1 MSRIE
6 IETGGDFAARLLRW
20 HAQHGRH
27 DLPWLSPRSAYR
39 VWLSEVMLQ
48 QTQVGTVTPYFHRFV
63 ERFPDVEYLA
73 AAPIDDVLAL
83 WSGLGYYARARNLHR
98 AAQRIVREHEGVFPT
113 DFDAVCALPGIGRS
127 TAGAILAQ
135 AHGQRHAILDGNVKR
150 VLSRHS
156 GTPGWP
162 GETRVAQTLWR
173 ESEARL
179 PETQLADYTQAI
191 MDLGA
196 TVCTVRAPRC
206 LLCPVSA
213 DCVARIEDLTT
224 QLPGPRPKRV
234 RPQREQFLL
243 LLRDPKGQLWFE
255 RRPPCGIWGGL
266 WCLPTLETPEQ
277 IADWGE
283 AGDEPLSPI
292 EHSFT
297 HFDLRLKPIL
307 LRPRGNAVQERAGEW
322 LTIEAALR
330 RGLPAPIRSR
340 LQQLEDDPEW
350 HAPST
355 ASN

>member
-1 MSRIE
+1 MSSGGT
-6 IETGGDFAARLLRW
+6 ETDGDFAARLLRW
-20 HAQHGRH
+20 HARHGRH
-27 DLPWLSPRSAYR
+27 DLPWQSPRSAYR

-63 ERFPDVEYLA
+63 ERFPDVHSLA

-98 AAQRIVREHEGVFPT
+98 AAQRIVREHGGVFPA
-113 DFDAVCALPGIGRS
+113 DIDAACALPGIGRS

-135 AHGQRHAILDGNVKR
+135 AYGQRHAILDGNVKR
-150 VLSRHS
+150 VLARHS
-156 GTPGWP
+156 GTAGWP
-162 GETRVAQTLWR
+162 GETRVAQRLWR

-196 TVCTVRAPRC
+196 SVCTARAPRC
-206 LLCPVSA
+206 LPCPVSA
-213 DCVARIEDLTT
+213 DCVARIADLST

-234 RPQREQFLL
+234 RPQREQLLL
-243 LLRDPKGQLWFE
+243 LLRDEQAQLWFE
-255 RRPPCGIWGGL
+255 RRPPSGIWGGL
-266 WCLPTLETPEQ
+266 WCLPTLETAQ
-277 IADWGE
+277 QLCAWGE
-283 AGDEPLSPI
+283 VSDEALSPI

-297 HFDLRLKPIL
+297 HFDLRLKPVL
-307 LRPRGNAVQERAGEW
+307 LRPHRNAVQERPGEW